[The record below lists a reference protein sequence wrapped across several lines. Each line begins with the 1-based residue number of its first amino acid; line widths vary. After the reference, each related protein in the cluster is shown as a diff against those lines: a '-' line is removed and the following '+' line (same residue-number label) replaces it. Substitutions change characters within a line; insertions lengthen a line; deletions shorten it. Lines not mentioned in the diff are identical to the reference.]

1 MVHQQSIVHGIVQF
15 EDGSMKAQMGLT
27 EMKLPIQFALTYPDR
42 FPTDLPRFN
51 FMDHPNFTFEKPDL
65 KSFKNLDLA
74 FSVMEKGGT
83 AACAL
88 NAANEFSVDAFLKN
102 KISFME
108 IAQLNESLV
117 DTHSV
122 VSKPSYE
129 DYVNTD
135 KSVREQA
142 INLIK

>member
-1 MVHQQSIVHGIVQF
+1 
-15 EDGSMKAQMGLT
+15 
-27 EMKLPIQFALTYPDR
+27 
-42 FPTDLPRFN
+42 
-51 FMDHPNFTFEKPDL
+51 
-65 KSFKNLDLA
+65 
-74 FSVMEKGGT
+74 
-83 AACAL
+83 
-88 NAANEFSVDAFLKN
+88 
-102 KISFME
+102 ME